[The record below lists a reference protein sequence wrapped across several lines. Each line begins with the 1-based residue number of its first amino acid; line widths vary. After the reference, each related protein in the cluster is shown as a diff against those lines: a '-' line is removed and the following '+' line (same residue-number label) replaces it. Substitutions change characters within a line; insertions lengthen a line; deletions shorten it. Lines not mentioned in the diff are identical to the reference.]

1 MSRPSFQNHQP
12 ALAGNIEFAFAF
24 VSWMQSRRTPATPN
38 DLMNRFGMSQA
49 TAYRYLRRYR
59 DAFSQEVRDGATH

>member
-1 MSRPSFQNHQP
+1 MNRPSFQHQQP

-59 DAFSQEVRDGATH
+59 DAFSQEVRDGANH

>member
-1 MSRPSFQNHQP
+1 MNRPSFQNQQP

-24 VSWMQSRRTPATPN
+24 VSWMQSRRTPAKPS

-59 DAFSQEVRDGATH
+59 DAFCQEKRDGAPH

>member
-1 MSRPSFQNHQP
+1 MNRPSFQNQQP

-24 VSWMQSRRTPATPN
+24 VSWMQSRRTPAKPS

-59 DAFSQEVRDGATH
+59 DAFCQEERDGAPH

>member
-1 MSRPSFQNHQP
+1 MNRPSFQNQQP
-12 ALAGNIEFAFAF
+12 ALAVNIEFAFVF
-24 VSWMQSRRTPATPN
+24 VSWMQSRRTPIKPS

-59 DAFSQEVRDGATH
+59 DAFGQGDRDGTIH